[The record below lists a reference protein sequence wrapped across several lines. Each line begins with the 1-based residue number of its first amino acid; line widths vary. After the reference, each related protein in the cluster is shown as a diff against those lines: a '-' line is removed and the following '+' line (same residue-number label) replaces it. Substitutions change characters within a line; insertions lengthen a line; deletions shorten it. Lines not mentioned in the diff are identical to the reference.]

1 MDLLA
6 VSNSNYM
13 KQFIYILLLTVTGI
27 FAGCTDIDKEN
38 PYDNQLHSLQ
48 VTAVYPDGYTD
59 HLREGVTVKIED
71 VDRGN
76 SYKAKTDKNGVAQ
89 FSLTKGI
96 YRVQVSD
103 KGGKDIF
110 NGLADN
116 VKLTFIPRPGRSLLK
131 RFTAEDAQSYRW
143 KEIISPTST
152 LSCIITTRKCN
163 IWIVYAS
170 EHSTLTIHKPLMYG

>member
-1 MDLLA
+1 MHPFTSAEAANPEFSYLIRKSGNAYTFAADGYDPYFFCQYQYHQRDWRLCISFLSMRLISPTHGTLCKISCNGCKRSLHPVSIMDLLA

-76 SYKAKTDKNGVAQ
+76 SYKAKTDKNGWRN
-89 FSLTKGI
+89 SL
-96 YRVQVSD
+96 
-103 KGGKDIF
+103 
-110 NGLADN
+110 
-116 VKLTFIPRPGRSLLK
+116 
-131 RFTAEDAQSYRW
+131 
-143 KEIISPTST
+143 
-152 LSCIITTRKCN
+152 
-163 IWIVYAS
+163 
-170 EHSTLTIHKPLMYG
+170 